1 MVNYQ
6 KIKMVVGTID
16 EEKEVEKD
24 VFKIKVLVLVST
36 SNFKSY
42 RDMNLIH

>member
-1 MVNYQ
+1 
-6 KIKMVVGTID
+6 MVVGTID